1 MTKDEKV
8 SILLANGWLEYHGNT
23 WYNKKEWADAG
34 KPYDRMAMSLDDA
47 FKKVE
52 PHPFDKY
59 HQKALEE
66 SKNDRTRN

>member
-34 KPYDRMAMSLDDA
+34 
-47 FKKVE
+47 
-52 PHPFDKY
+52 
-59 HQKALEE
+59 
-66 SKNDRTRN
+66 